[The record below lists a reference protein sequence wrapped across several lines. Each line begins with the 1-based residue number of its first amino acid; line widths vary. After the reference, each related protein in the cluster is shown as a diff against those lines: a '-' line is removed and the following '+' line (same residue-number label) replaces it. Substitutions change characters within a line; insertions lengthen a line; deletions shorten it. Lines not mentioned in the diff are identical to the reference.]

1 MIAETRLTI
10 GEAAEQTSLTP
21 KAIRLYEQR
30 GLLPPAERTDAG
42 YRTYGQ
48 DDLAILRFIR
58 QAKVVGLRLDEIGQ
72 ILDLQRSG
80 QTPCATVMQLLDERI
95 ADIDRTMADLTAL
108 RSTMMRARSHAARA
122 SKHGNAAVVCRLIEI
137 SAS

>member
-1 MIAETRLTI
+1 MSPGPRLTI
-10 GEAAEQTSLTP
+10 GEAAEQTSLTA

-30 GLLPPAERTDAG
+30 GLLPPAERTEAG
-42 YRTYGQ
+42 YRTYGH

-58 QAKVVGLRLDEIGQ
+58 QAKAVGLRLDEIGQ

-80 QTPCATVMQLLDERI
+80 QTPCATVLQLLDERI

-108 RSTMMRARSHAARA
+108 RSAMMRARSQAAEA
-122 SKHGNAAVVCRLIEI
+122 SKHGDATVVCHLIET